1 MQGYKLLSAIISTA
15 QILDCGHH
23 IVRAGS
29 YQQTLN
35 IHHVSTQ
42 LFCATWNLI
51 FLGKIFLKSKN
62 VNKNK
67 RFNLFHVMSAFAN
80 VAGRRGEANH
90 QRPVLHMPQLGKQK
104 ILNIDPV
111 ESIDAARH
119 RPAVVTRSGSRS
131 LQLNMAQNSI
141 FLCFMILLSSYLT
154 PEPC

>member
-23 IVRAGS
+23 IVRAEPAGS

-90 QRPVLHMPQLGKQK
+90 QRPVLHMPQVGKQK
-104 ILNIDPV
+104 ILNIEPV
-111 ESIDAARH
+111 ESS
-119 RPAVVTRSGSRS
+119 AVKRSIGEVVQLRRRS
-131 LQLNMAQNSI
+131 LLG
-141 FLCFMILLSSYLT
+141 
-154 PEPC
+154 

>member
-1 MQGYKLLSAIISTA
+1 MQGYKLLSAIISRA

-90 QRPVLHMPQLGKQK
+90 QRPVLHMPQVGKQK
-104 ILNIDPV
+104 ILNIEPV
-111 ESIDAARH
+111 ESSAVKRSIREVVQSLALSHLRH
-119 RPAVVTRSGSRS
+119 
-131 LQLNMAQNSI
+131 
-141 FLCFMILLSSYLT
+141 Y
-154 PEPC
+154 